1 MTTHWLWSALSLGLA
16 LAWPLQA
23 AEQTATV
30 SGNRVNVRGKASL
43 NSEVITQ
50 LSAGDAVVVLEKI
63 PVSGAKAGE
72 PAAWAKIRLPKSTSV
87 FVYAP
92 YIEEGTHKVKV
103 SRLNMRGGPGENYS
117 VLGRIER
124 GAEVREIQTTA
135 NWMEIEAPA
144 EAYAFVAMDFVTV
157 SDTAVAE
164 SAAEE
169 SAVSEP
175 VEVVEVAVVEEAP
188 GIVSEPVA
196 TEAWPEGEEPVD
208 GSVAEVVETTGAE
221 STVPMVPVM
230 VAESPML
237 PRVVYREGRVVVS
250 MSIQAPSRWSL
261 MSLETKQT
269 INYLHTE
276 KEGLSL
282 DAFAGKDVFLKGE
295 ELLDARWKTP
305 LLEVEDIRLAPR

>member
-43 NSEVITQ
+43 NGEVITQ
-50 LSAGDAVVVLEKI
+50 LSEGDTVVVLEKI

-72 PAAWAKIRLPKSTSV
+72 PGAWAKIRLPKSTSV

-124 GAEVREIQTTA
+124 GAEVKEIQTTA
-135 NWMEIEAPA
+135 SWMEIEAPA
-144 EAYAFVAMDFVTV
+144 EAYAFVAMDFVKV
-157 SDTAVAE
+157 SEAAVVEAQP
-164 SAAEE
+164 EE
-169 SAVSEP
+169 AVVSEP
-175 VEVVEVAVVEEAP
+175 VEVVQVEEAP
-188 GIVSEPVA
+188 GIVSEPVSA
-196 TEAWPEGEEPVD
+196 EAWPEGEEP
-208 GSVAEVVETTGAE
+208 GEVAAAEGADVAA
-221 STVPMVPVM
+221 TVPMVPTL
-230 VAESPML
+230 AEESPML
-237 PRVVYREGRVVVS
+237 PRMVYREGRVVES

-269 INYLHTE
+269 INFLHTE

-282 DAFAGKDVFLKGE
+282 KAFAGKDVLLKGE